1 MTYHAASGRA
11 SATPFLEAATPTA
24 LFSSSS
30 VRRCSRALA
39 GRLSCRVATCRNRG
53 SQTIT
58 STQLFRSVKP
68 FRYHAVLMLP
78 DTFGFLDKVLI
89 KLRSHFGRSFEHYI
103 RLALAGEAAK
113 VNSFPGHLLKA
124 FMNAPATLFTDF
136 LA

>member
-1 MTYHAASGRA
+1 
-11 SATPFLEAATPTA
+11 
-24 LFSSSS
+24 
-30 VRRCSRALA
+30 
-39 GRLSCRVATCRNRG
+39 
-53 SQTIT
+53 
-58 STQLFRSVKP
+58 
-68 FRYHAVLMLP
+68 MLP

>member
-1 MTYHAASGRA
+1 
-11 SATPFLEAATPTA
+11 
-24 LFSSSS
+24 
-30 VRRCSRALA
+30 LA

>member
-1 MTYHAASGRA
+1 
-11 SATPFLEAATPTA
+11 
-24 LFSSSS
+24 
-30 VRRCSRALA
+30 
-39 GRLSCRVATCRNRG
+39 
-53 SQTIT
+53 
-58 STQLFRSVKP
+58 
-68 FRYHAVLMLP
+68 MLP

-89 KLRSHFGRSFEHYI
+89 KLRFGRSFEHYI